1 VSAFREEDLT
11 YDAFLGG
18 LLHLAQPREGYR
30 AGVDAVLLAATVPA
44 EPGQRVLEL
53 GCGAG
58 AAILCLGAR
67 VPGLELCGVE
77 REPLYAELAARNGQ
91 GSLKVFPTG
100 IESLPEDLN
109 QRQFDHVLAN
119 PPYYRRGASVRS
131 GDPAREAAHGEQTPL
146 RTWVRTAARRLAPK
160 GCLHFIHLAERLP
173 DLLAALPSGMGSVE
187 VLPLAARQ
195 GRAPDRIIFRARKN
209 GRGAFRLHAPLVLH
223 EGDRHASDD
232 DDYVP
237 AVDAALRRGNAL
249 FFPRT
254 GKKHRI

>member
-1 VSAFREEDLT
+1 
-11 YDAFLGG
+11 
-18 LLHLAQPREGYR
+18 
-30 AGVDAVLLAATVPA
+30 
-44 EPGQRVLEL
+44 
-53 GCGAG
+53 
-58 AAILCLGAR
+58 
-67 VPGLELCGVE
+67 
-77 REPLYAELAARNGQ
+77 
-91 GSLKVFPTG
+91 
-100 IESLPEDLN
+100 
-109 QRQFDHVLAN
+109 
-119 PPYYRRGASVRS
+119 
-131 GDPAREAAHGEQTPL
+131 
-146 RTWVRTAARRLAPK
+146 
-160 GCLHFIHLAERLP
+160 
-173 DLLAALPSGMGSVE
+173 MGSVE